1 LVKGDIR
8 RDIALNLVAIR
19 ALAAGDG
26 PDGSR
31 TLTLRRYILGLALV
45 AITAPIDTNL
55 REGCL
60 LVVDAERPSYFELV
74 SYNGIRQKLE
84 LDHATALAFAQHAAS
99 AFGVDQQECEVI
111 FDKDDAQKVLS
122 QTKEEAKR
130 QRRQS
135 TRSEEGA

>member
-1 LVKGDIR
+1 LVKGEIR

-26 PDGSR
+26 PAGPR
-31 TLTLRRYILGLALV
+31 TLALRRYILGLALV
-45 AITAPIDTNL
+45 AITAPMDTNL

-60 LVVDAERPSYFELV
+60 LVVDVERPSYFELV
-74 SYNGIRQKLE
+74 SHDGMRRRLE

-99 AFGVDQQECEVI
+99 AFGVGEDRQVAFEQ
-111 FDKDDAQKVLS
+111 DTAKAVLS